1 MNKNTRRPRGAFF
14 VPARRAPSSFQH
26 VGTLAERLRDELALL
41 RQPADKPEPATK
53 PEPADHRKA
62 AWA

>member
-41 RQPADKPEPATK
+41 RQPADKPEPA
-53 PEPADHRKA
+53 DRRKA
-62 AWA
+62 AWAVYP